1 MTTTEDLFEPLVNAL
16 PECGVAH
23 GPSELHGVICGLE
36 GSGSAPEDDRLL
48 TVLAEHVDRHDPWPE
63 PVAGYLLRLRQLTR
77 EGLHDEDMELTLL
90 LPGEREEFGMRLAAL
105 AQWCE
110 GFLAGFGTGSA
121 GLGDGDLSPE
131 LQEALS
137 DLSAVTQVE
146 TPPEQGEEEETMLE
160 QVTEHCRMAAL
171 MVFTERVLRNR
182 PDQNPGTLH

>member
-1 MTTTEDLFEPLVNAL
+1 MNTTEDLFEPLVNAL

-36 GSGSAPEDDRLL
+36 SSGNAPQDEQLL
-48 TVLAEHVDRHDPWPE
+48 TLLAEHVDRHDPWPE
-63 PVAGYLLRLRQLTR
+63 PVAGYLLRLRRLAVD
-77 EGLHDEDMELTLL
+77 GLRDEDMELALL

-121 GLGDGDLSPE
+121 GLGDSDLPPE

-146 TPPEQGEEEETMLE
+146 TPAEQGEEEETMLE
-160 QVTEHCRMAAL
+160 QITEHCRVAAL
-171 MVFTERVLRNR
+171 MVFTEQVLRAR
-182 PDQNPGTLH
+182 PDDNTGTLH